1 MAVVV
6 DGEIVE
12 TLFLRHQS
20 LGRDGHETTIQL
32 PQRVFMAFSASSKDS
47 SLLVSSTRRKISS
60 QLFRIKN
67 ITSGYAVT
75 ASGSV
80 RCGRLFL
87 DFFIF
92 SDHLDILDR
101 QVDYGVRML
110 CVANM
115 QSIKF
120 DAV

>member
-6 DGEIVE
+6 DDEIVGNPIPE
-12 TLFLRHQS
+12 AS
-20 LGRDGHETTIQL
+20 LGRDGHETTVEL
-32 PQRVFMAFSASSKDS
+32 PQGVFMASSASSKDS

-60 QLFRIKN
+60 QPFKIKN

-80 RCGRLFL
+80 RPGRLFL

-92 SDHLDILDR
+92 SDHLDIPDR
-101 QVDYGVRML
+101 QFDYGVRML
-110 CVANM
+110 CDEYADY
-115 QSIKF
+115 QI
-120 DAV
+120 